1 MELPKVNI
9 AVIGII
15 CSSLGGMVW
24 YASEQ
29 ASIIANLEETVAIL
43 DAQSNTT
50 DKVNMIRDIE
60 QNKDNINEIV
70 GVMAEMEAD
79 VYDETDELWEE
90 VDGMSLSIM
99 RIVELQQRVALL
111 ERTLEF
117 INRDHKDM
125 LDPRG

>member
-9 AVIGII
+9 AVIGIV

-29 ASIIANLEETVAIL
+29 ASIIANLEETVAVL

-50 DKVNMIRDIE
+50 DKVNMLRDIE

-90 VDGMSLSIM
+90 IDGMSMSIM
-99 RIVELQQRVALL
+99 RIVEIQQRVALL

-117 INRDHKDM
+117 INRDHKDI
-125 LDPRG
+125 LDPRH

>member
-9 AVIGII
+9 AVIGIV

-29 ASIIANLEETVAIL
+29 ASIIANLEETVAVL

-50 DKVNMIRDIE
+50 DKVNMLRDIE
-60 QNKDNINEIV
+60 QNKDNINEAV

-79 VYDETDELWEE
+79 IYDETDELWDEI
-90 VDGMSLSIM
+90 DGMSLSIM
-99 RIVELQQRVALL
+99 RIVELQQRVAVL
-111 ERTLEF
+111 EKTLEF

-125 LDPRG
+125 LDPRH

>member
-1 MELPKVNI
+1 MELLNVNI
-9 AVIGII
+9 AVIGIV

-29 ASIIANLEETVAIL
+29 ASIIANLEETVAVL

-50 DKVNMIRDIE
+50 DKVNMLRDIE
-60 QNKDNINEIV
+60 QNKDNINEAV

-79 VYDETDELWEE
+79 IYDETDELWEE
-90 VDGMSLSIM
+90 IDGMSLSIM

-125 LDPRG
+125 LDPRH

>member
-9 AVIGII
+9 AVIGIV

-29 ASIIANLEETVAIL
+29 ASIIANLEETVAVL

-50 DKVNMIRDIE
+50 DKVNMLRDIE
-60 QNKDNINEIV
+60 QNKDNINEAV

-79 VYDETDELWEE
+79 IYDETDELWEE
-90 VDGMSLSIM
+90 IDGMSMSIM
-99 RIVELQQRVALL
+99 RIVEIQQRVALL

-117 INRDHKDM
+117 INRDHKDI
-125 LDPRG
+125 LDPRH